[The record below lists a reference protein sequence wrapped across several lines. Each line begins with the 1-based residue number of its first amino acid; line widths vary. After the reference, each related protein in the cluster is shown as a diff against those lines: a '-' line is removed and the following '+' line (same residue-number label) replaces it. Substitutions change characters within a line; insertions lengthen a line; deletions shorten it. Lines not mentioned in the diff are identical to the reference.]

1 MGKVYVADVIV
12 ITPDKQSRL
21 IPSVVMGED
30 RLSDQYTRGRVIET
44 FCDRKTAKF
53 KKYKEECRMSVIE
66 ETFREVG
73 GL

>member
-21 IPSVVMGED
+21 IPSVVMGEE
-30 RLSDQYTRGRVIET
+30 RLNDPYTRGRIIEKL
-44 FCDRKTAKF
+44 CDRKTAKF

-66 ETFREVG
+66 ETFREVK